1 MPLSSI
7 FLLFLR
13 IGAFTF
19 GGGLVMLGFIEKELR
34 STARLSS
41 EEIADM
47 MVLATAFP
55 GPVAANMAFLAGKRL
70 AGIAGSFCALLGTV
84 IPPFLTILLLSQ
96 AVIHFMNEPWLA
108 AFFLGA
114 ACAVVVIIGRVVYS
128 MTRVSCGGRW
138 KDIAVFAAVGIL
150 LISTEVHPFFALA
163 GGVTFRL
170 LLGEE
175 DAG

>member
-7 FLLFLR
+7 FFMFLR
-13 IGAFTF
+13 VGAVTF
-19 GGGLVMLGFIEKELR
+19 GGGIVMLGFIEKELR

-55 GPVAANMAFLAGKRL
+55 GPVATNIAFLAGQRL
-70 AGIAGSFCALLGTV
+70 SGASGVLCALLGTV
-84 IPPFLTILLLSQ
+84 IPPFLTILVLSKGLLRFL
-96 AVIHFMNEPWLA
+96 HEPWLA

-114 ACAVVVIIGRVVYS
+114 ACAVVVIIGKVVYS

-138 KDIAVFAAVGIL
+138 RDIAAFVVVAALLLSTGI
-150 LISTEVHPFFALA
+150 HPFLALA
-163 GGVTFRL
+163 GGVSVRL

-175 DAG
+175 ADA